1 MTTPNTIRWDSP
13 DTDFRLQV
21 AGTLINHV
29 MTQQYGLRCTY
40 HSSTTALTKEIR
52 RSFRVSPHKD
62 DTLHA
67 KYNHCFPI
75 YCHTARRLD
84 PATGKPEEVAA
95 LGGVGSK
102 IRLSWATANM
112 PTRAVEMATAWE
124 KRRVSGAN
132 PREHGWVTN
141 GLAHYVAFK
150 AALGSDPGDLTRCR
164 YHPCELG
171 RWTLRVPLA
180 PNTYAMD
187 PVAVHYTASMDQLV
201 SVARLAETFPDRV
214 TDVKIPAYGF
224 MSTALV
230 DAIHGWFKEGP
241 PIDQEEE
248 ARAFIHKWGDAEDR
262 QRLALIDAERD
273 IIDAATTVTK
283 HLIK

>member
-1 MTTPNTIRWDSP
+1 MTTPNTIRWGSP

-29 MTQQYGLRCTY
+29 MTQHYGLRCTY
-40 HSSTTALTKEIR
+40 HSSTTASTKEIR
-52 RSFRVSPHKD
+52 RMLCVSPHKD

-75 YCHTARRLD
+75 YCHTAPRLD
-84 PATGKPEEVAA
+84 PATGKLEKVAA
-95 LGGVGSK
+95 LVGVGSK

-112 PTRAVEMATAWE
+112 STRAVEMATAWE
-124 KRRVSGAN
+124 KRRVSGLN

-150 AALGSDPGDLTRCR
+150 DALGSDPGDLTRCR

-171 RWTLRVPLA
+171 RWTLRVPA
-180 PNTYAMD
+180 TPDTYAKD
-187 PVAVHYTASMDQLV
+187 PVAVQYTASMDQLV
-201 SVARLAETFPDRV
+201 SVARLVETFPDKV
-214 TDVKIPAYGF
+214 SDAKITAYEL

-241 PIDQEEE
+241 PIAQEEE
-248 ARAFIHKWGDAEDR
+248 ARAFIHKWGDAGHR

-273 IIDAATTVTK
+273 IIDAATTATK
-283 HLIK
+283 HLTK